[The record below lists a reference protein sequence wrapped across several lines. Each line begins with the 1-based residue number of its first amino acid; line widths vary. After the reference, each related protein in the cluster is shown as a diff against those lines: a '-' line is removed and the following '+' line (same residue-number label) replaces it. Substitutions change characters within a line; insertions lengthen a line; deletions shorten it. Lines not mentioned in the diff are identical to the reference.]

1 MALTLVQVAPSADNL
16 TLFPFT
22 ATFGSPVTP
31 GNLIVVLYGVQDMN
45 GGNTGTNQPNVT
57 DSLGNGPSGTYSVAR
72 DDSHLGVYGTFQW
85 AGLHYANN
93 VNGGSVTV
101 SVNPGSTSP
110 GSPGAGSGWC
120 MGLEI
125 SGQDTASPIDTTGN
139 AAGGND
145 ASPTVNLT
153 TANVNAMILAII
165 QQSFFG
171 SGESVGSGFTL
182 IHDFTGSSG
191 LGELKIAPSAGTNVA
206 NGVLGSSNDWLAS
219 AIAIKPA
226 AQANASNALFYGSD

>member
-1 MALTLVQVAPSADNL
+1 MALTLVQVALSADSL
-16 TLFPFT
+16 TIWPFT

-31 GNLIVVLYGVQDMN
+31 GNLIVVLYGVQNMN
-45 GGNTGTNQPNVT
+45 AGNTGTNQPNVT
-57 DSLGNGPSGTYSVAR
+57 DSLGNGPSGTYSMAR
-72 DDSHLGVYGTFQW
+72 DDSGPGGFGTFQW

-93 VNGGSVTV
+93 VNGGSDTV
-101 SVNPGSTSP
+101 SVNSGSTSP
-110 GSPGAGSGWC
+110 GPGGGWC

-125 SGQDTASPIDTTGN
+125 SDQDTASPIDTTGN
-139 AAGGND
+139 AASGSD